1 MEPSEDFT
9 SDYAGRF
16 LETNIL
22 DKNPFLTREDGPI
35 TKCIRIHKNR
45 ENFLGFLYYKE
56 QEVSKTNGMVKP
68 ASANEQGSP
77 GQSQGPSIAAD
88 QDDQADDERDT
99 SQSSAK

>member
-1 MEPSEDFT
+1 MEPSEDLS

-35 TKCIRIHKNR
+35 TKCIRIHTYIHD
-45 ENFLGFLYYKE
+45 G
-56 QEVSKTNGMVKP
+56 
-68 ASANEQGSP
+68 
-77 GQSQGPSIAAD
+77 
-88 QDDQADDERDT
+88 QADDERDT